1 MCFLNIRWIEL
12 WLFINEFLSLPYFFL
27 HTRAVNLTFFFSI
40 LVSYHKS
47 LILKVYLS
55 VTNDLRKSYFV
66 LNASATMTE
75 IGMVGVFDP
84 NLDSVLALADNG
96 FFQLTWN
103 QVPQVTDISGT
114 FPVQVN
120 KGELDR
126 KISIECMLIYFSGNF
141 NW

>member
-1 MCFLNIRWIEL
+1 M
-12 WLFINEFLSLPYFFL
+12 
-27 HTRAVNLTFFFSI
+27 
-40 LVSYHKS
+40 
-47 LILKVYLS
+47 S

-141 NW
+141 N

>member
-1 MCFLNIRWIEL
+1 
-12 WLFINEFLSLPYFFL
+12 
-27 HTRAVNLTFFFSI
+27 
-40 LVSYHKS
+40 
-47 LILKVYLS
+47 
-55 VTNDLRKSYFV
+55 
-66 LNASATMTE
+66 MTE

-126 KISIECMLIYFSGNF
+126 KISIECMLNYAILYTFQEISIDNLNGNILKIPFDDAASGSQTVF
-141 NW
+141 FTIKFTFAEGSGKKRFLKTKV